1 MKNIKTFLAEEFF
14 LKVFMDKIEKP
25 DFASKIFL
33 LPGKIY
39 TLNSQLFLHTDYLST
54 EVANRNKYPFVY
66 ETHW

>member
-1 MKNIKTFLAEEFF
+1 
-14 LKVFMDKIEKP
+14 MDKIEKP